1 MAYIGQAPTPLP
13 LTASD
18 IPDLP
23 ATKITSGTFPAL
35 NGSNLTSLTA
45 GNLTGSLPAISGA
58 SLTGVSAGKIA
69 QVVAGSSAGVVTS
82 TSTSYTTITT
92 ENITPSATSSKILL
106 LGTIGEPD
114 QCDGRLAGRFYVGS
128 SQIDSSEDRLLSE
141 MGRGLSNTGSETHR
155 GNVSQSILHSPNS
168 TSQQTYT
175 IKIARTQSSG
185 TVRVGNGGSNTIIA
199 LEVLA

>member
-1 MAYIGQAPTPLP
+1 MTLIKVNARS
-13 LTASD
+13 ASALD
-18 IPDLP
+18 
-23 ATKITSGTFPAL
+23 ATV
-35 NGSNLTSLTA
+35 
-45 GNLTGSLPAISGA
+45 LTGNLPAISGA
-58 SLTGVSAGKIA
+58 SLTGVSAGKIG

-92 ENITPSATSSKILL
+92 VNITPSATSSKVLL

-155 GNVSQSILHSPNS
+155 GNVSQCILHSPNS

-175 IKIARTQSSG
+175 IKVARTQSSG

>member
-1 MAYIGQAPTPLP
+1 MSLIKVNARS
-13 LTASD
+13 ASALD
-18 IPDLP
+18 
-23 ATKITSGTFPAL
+23 ATI
-35 NGSNLTSLTA
+35 
-45 GNLTGSLPAISGA
+45 LTGNLPAISGA

-69 QVVAGSSAGVVTS
+69 QVVAGSSSGVVTHSSS
-82 TSTSYTTITT
+82 TYTTICTV
-92 ENITPSATSSKILL
+92 NITPSATSSKVLL

-114 QCDGRLAGRFYVGS
+114 QCDGRMGGRFFVGS
-128 SQIDSSEDRLLSE
+128 TEISSSEDKILQE
-141 MGRGLSNTGSETHR
+141 FGRGLSNTGSETHR
-155 GNVSQSILHSPNS
+155 GNVSQNILHSPNS